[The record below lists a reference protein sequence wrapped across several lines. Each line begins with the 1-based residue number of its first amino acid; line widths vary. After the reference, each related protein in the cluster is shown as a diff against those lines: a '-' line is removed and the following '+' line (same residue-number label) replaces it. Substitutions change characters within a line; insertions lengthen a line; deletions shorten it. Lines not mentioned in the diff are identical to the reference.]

1 MVEEQSVCR
10 FDIVTKMGRQVDLAL
25 YFYPYSDLEL
35 SPYFKRESIPRFDK
49 DVVRSELT
57 SRPGARWLFYAAARQ
72 PGTLKPFSGKR
83 AERTVDFDL
92 LLGPA
97 EFHLSVEPYWYFQPF
112 Y

>member
-1 MVEEQSVCR
+1 MRRKGTERLSE
-10 FDIVTKMGRQVDLAL
+10 MGQQVDLAL

-35 SPYFKRESIPRFDK
+35 SPYFKRESIPRLDK

-97 EFHLSVEPYWYFQPF
+97 EFHLSGEPYGHSQPF